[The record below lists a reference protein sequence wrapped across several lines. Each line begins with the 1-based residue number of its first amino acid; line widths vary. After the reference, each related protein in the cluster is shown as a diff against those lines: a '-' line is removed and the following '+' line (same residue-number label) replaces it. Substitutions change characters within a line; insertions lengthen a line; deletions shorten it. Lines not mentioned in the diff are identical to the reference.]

1 MPHPI
6 FLIAFWFPGLFTGT
20 ALIFFCLG
28 CLLYFL
34 PSIIAVRRRSDNLV
48 AVLAVNLFAGWTFI
62 GWIVALVL
70 ALSTGGDTTYTSYGR
85 SRDREDPMV
94 QQYKLEQLRQLKAL
108 LDEGALTRDEFN
120 RQKAVILGV

>member
-1 MPHPI
+1 MD
-6 FLIAFWFPGLFTGT
+6 FWFPGFFTGT

-28 CLLYFL
+28 CALYFL
-34 PSIIAVRRRSDNLV
+34 PSIIAVRRHNDNLV
-48 AVLAVNLFAGWTFI
+48 AVIAINLLVGWTFI

-70 ALSTGGDTTYTSYGR
+70 ALSSDGRTYNAYGR
-85 SRDREDPMV
+85 SRDQDDPLV
-94 QQYKLEQLRQLKAL
+94 QQYKLEQLRQLKQL